1 MRERR
6 SPIDDLR
13 LAVECLP
20 RHTREA
26 MLEGVQEGRII
37 CGAYVDGEGG
47 ECPMLAAHRRGGRT
61 DMLAFARAWDR
72 FTGADM
78 ARRASRR
85 ELRILRTMLEASLR
99 LEHAPSGDLAAA
111 IAEHRA
117 LVGRRRRARPR
128 PGDPDRSAELRGRE
142 GWAWT
147 RPFRRYDEWRHALVR
162 AEGDA
167 ALEAELVSVAGPPT
181 ASHEAVGPPV

>member
-6 SPIDDLR
+6 TPIDHLR

-26 MLEGVQEGRII
+26 MLQGLLDGRII
-37 CGAYVDGEGG
+37 CGAYVDGNGG

-72 FTGADM
+72 FTGADV
-78 ARRASRR
+78 ARRATRR
-85 ELRILRTMLEASLR
+85 ELRVLRTMLDASLR
-99 LEHAPSGDLAAA
+99 ADGAVPDTDLAAA
-111 IAEHRA
+111 IADHRA
-117 LVGRRRRARPR
+117 LVERRRRRARPR

-147 RPFRRYDEWRHALVR
+147 RPYRRYDDWRYALAHA
-162 AEGDA
+162 
-167 ALEAELVSVAGPPT
+167 EAEPAERCEAQPVS
-181 ASHEAVGPPV
+181 